1 MTQKTQTPFPT
12 WTMRLALLG
21 YAAFM
26 AALLPAIL
34 VYIYMRARKDPRYS
48 KHLRERFGWYP
59 RNAKNCVWVHAVSLG
74 ELRAAAPL
82 IRELLERG
90 ERVVITHFTPAGRA
104 ASHSFFAAEILEGR
118 VIPVYVPLEYDWV
131 FRRFFKAFSPKYGLV
146 MEIEIWPRMIAS
158 AHRHKIPLFMC
169 NGHYPEKSYLR
180 DKKKLGLRAQ
190 LMAGFSGM
198 FIKSEPDAMRFR
210 AAGAQNVFVP
220 GELRFDQEVPA
231 RLTAPAERLK
241 AQLGERLVVTLAS
254 VVEGEGDGYIEALK
268 AVQSRLASGK
278 NKPLFIYVPRAPEV
292 FSSTKTELENAGF
305 HVKSRSEWLDENL
318 LTENPEAI
326 DEANILLGDSL
337 GEMFF
342 YLALADVV
350 IVGGGFLPSGAHNII
365 EPLALEKTVLVG
377 PNIWTIEFPAMEAIE
392 AGALTSVETIPEL
405 VTEILAYDNPESRA
419 QKRLAGKAFFAEHTG
434 AVKRTLALIDSL
446 IK

>member
-1 MTQKTQTPFPT
+1 MTKKPQTPFPT

-21 YAAFM
+21 YAALM
-26 AALLPAIL
+26 ALLLPVIL
-34 VYIYMRARKDPRYS
+34 AYIYKRARKDPRYS
-48 KHLRERFGWYP
+48 KHLRERFGFYP

-82 IRELLERG
+82 IRGLLEQG
-90 ERVVITHFTPAGRA
+90 ERVVITHFTPVGRG
-104 ASHSFFAAEILEGR
+104 ASHSFFEAEILEGR
-118 VIPVYVPLEYDWV
+118 VIPLYVPLEYDWV
-131 FRRFFKAFSPKYGLV
+131 FRRFFKAFTPKYGLV

-169 NGHYPEKSYLR
+169 NGHYPEKSYVR
-180 DKKKLGLRAQ
+180 DRKGLGLRAQ
-190 LMAGFSGM
+190 LMTGFSGM

-220 GELRFDQEVPA
+220 GELRFDQEVPT
-231 RLTAPAERLK
+231 RLTAPAAELK
-241 AQLGERLVVTLAS
+241 TQLGERLVVTLAS

-268 AVQSRLASGK
+268 GVQSELANTK

-292 FSSTKTELENAGF
+292 FSSAKTMLENSGF
-305 HVKSRSEWLDENL
+305 KVKARSEWLDENL
-318 LTENPEAI
+318 LAENPKEI
-326 DEANILLGDSL
+326 DDTDILLGDSL

-377 PNIWTIEFPAMEAIE
+377 PNIWTIAFPAMEAIE

-405 VTEILAYDNPESRA
+405 VTEILAYDNPESRVKK
-419 QKRLAGKAFFAEHTG
+419 QLAGKAFFAEHTG
-434 AVKRTLALIDSL
+434 AVKRILALTNGL
-446 IK
+446 LK